1 MTREEGERSW
11 MSVEDVVR
19 VEKHR
24 LSNYL
29 ERSEVNS
36 DRALYVFAKE
46 KGKQKLITEQKI

>member
-1 MTREEGERSW
+1 